1 MKIYTK
7 TGDKGETGL
16 IGGRRVSK
24 ASARIEAYGTAD
36 ELNALLGVIHSQL
49 VAGDLKDWIIVIQN
63 ELHILCADLANADLG
78 NQGERIE
85 DSHVQQLENL
95 CDQLDADLAPLSS
108 FILPSGSLEGSF
120 LHYARTVAR
129 RAERRMIELNEH
141 EEINGAAVRYIN
153 RLSDL
158 FFLMARTENK
168 RAGRPELNPEY

>member
-7 TGDKGETGL
+7 TGDNGETGL

-49 VAGDLKDWIIVIQN
+49 GVSELKDWIIKIQN
-63 ELHILCADLANADLG
+63 ELHILCADLANADLA
-78 NQGERIE
+78 NQGERIQ
-85 DSHVQQLENL
+85 DSHVQQLEDL
-95 CDQLDADLAPLSS
+95 CDELDAALAPLSS

-141 EEINGAAVRYIN
+141 EEINSAAIRYIN

-168 RAGRPELNPEY
+168 RTGQPELNPEY